1 MDEVEQGAV
10 EKKCSIGNRKDRKRR
25 ISRHKYWNIPV
36 NESFISEISYYKE
49 IQKIKKGSIDFAA
62 PDIKRYYRKVI
73 VTSKLPLV
81 ELKLVDNE
89 SENLNSSSAVLV
101 DGMPLSAVP
110 CSYTERLLK
119 PFIFQDFESRPLW
132 LNMHDEFRSKVIERF
147 PSLRVKKVKKHPINY
162 MYIQKQHIQ
171 AINVLAEQYFW
182 PGIDVSS
189 ALWYPEFSC
198 VALYKK
204 LVVGFGI
211 MTPGL
216 YLNEGYIN
224 FLFVR
229 PHWRSSGIASFIL
242 YHLTQTCISW
252 NITLHTSLSND
263 ALLLYNKF
271 TFKVH
276 QMIRDFYDKRLSL
289 SGNESGHA
297 FYMQLHKY

>member
-1 MDEVEQGAV
+1 MDKVVKGAF
-10 EKKCSIGNRKDRKRR
+10 ENKKDRKRR
-25 ISRHKYWNIPV
+25 ISREKYWNISL
-36 NESFISEISYYKE
+36 NKGYGSEISFYKE
-49 IQKIKKGSIDFAA
+49 IQKIKKESVDFAV
-62 PDIKRYYRKVI
+62 PEVRRYYRKVNI
-73 VTSKLPLV
+73 TSKLPLL
-81 ELKLVDNE
+81 ELKLFDNE
-89 SENLNSSSAVLV
+89 SSIRNCSSAGLV

-110 CSYTERLLK
+110 CSYTDRLLK
-119 PFIFQDFESRPLW
+119 PFIFQDFENQPLW
-132 LNMHDEFRSKVIERF
+132 LKVHDEFRLEVIKRF
-147 PSLRVKKVKKHPINY
+147 PCFKLRKVKKHPINY

-171 AINVLAEQYFW
+171 AINVLAELYFW

-229 PHWRSSGIASFIL
+229 PHWRNSGIASFIL
-242 YHLTQTCISW
+242 YHLTQTCVSW
-252 NITLHTSLSND
+252 NITLHASLSND

-276 QMIRDFYDKRLSL
+276 QMIRDFYEKRLSL
-289 SGNESGHA
+289 HGNESGHA